1 MGTGRIKKAL
11 GKLARVFIELTLMSL
26 TAISFLVVISVVWL
40 N

>member
-11 GKLARVFIELTLMSL
+11 GKLARDFIELTLMGL